1 MPPYVPEQLPINDLE
16 TSKLVGLVSEA
27 SAKLAEYNGMLR
39 VVVNPNVLLSP
50 LTNKEAVLSSK
61 IEGTQ
66 ATLVEVLEHEAGQD
80 YEESKQNDIKEI
92 INYRNAL
99 LLASD
104 ELTERPLRLSLV
116 LQLHKILMDSVRGQN
131 KDPGEFR
138 KEQNW
143 IGNLGSSIEEATYIP
158 PSPLKLMD
166 HLHDWENY
174 LSIDDIDPLIQTA
187 IVHAQFELIHPFKDG
202 NGRIG
207 RLLIPLFLYHKSR
220 LSSPNF
226 YLSGYLDSNKD
237 EYYAR
242 LKALSSDNREW
253 TSWVEF
259 FLVGII
265 SQATDN
271 ISKVSEIND
280 LYDEMKQF
288 VVDKTHSQF
297 SPYIVDAIFNKPI
310 FTSTDFIKYTGMAK
324 QTAYKCLSQLEG
336 DDALKKIRK
345 GTGQRPSVFYFRRLI
360 DIIE

>member
-1 MPPYVPEQLPINDLE
+1 MAPYVPEALPINDLE
-16 TSKLVGLVSEA
+16 TSKLIGLVSEA
-27 SAKLAEYNGMLR
+27 SAKLAEYNGMLKG
-39 VVVNPNVLLSP
+39 VVNPNVLLSP
-50 LTNKEAVLSSK
+50 LANKEAVLSSK

-80 YEESKQNDIKEI
+80 YGESKQNDIKEI
-92 INYRNAL
+92 INYRSAL
-99 LLASD
+99 ILASD

-116 LQLHKILMDSVRGQN
+116 LQLHKILMNSVRGQN
-131 KDPGEFR
+131 KDPGELR

-143 IGNLGSSIEEATYIP
+143 IGNLGYSIEEATYIP
-158 PSPLKLMD
+158 PAPLKLMD

-207 RLLIPLFLYHKSR
+207 RLLIPLFLFHKSR

-242 LKALSSDNREW
+242 LKALSSDKREW
-253 TSWVEF
+253 TRWVEF
-259 FLVGII
+259 FLAGIV
-265 SQATDN
+265 SQATEN
-271 ISKVSEIND
+271 ISKVSEINE

-297 SPYIVDAIFNKPI
+297 SAYIVDAIFNKPI

-324 QTAYKCLSQLEG
+324 QTAYKCLGQLEG
-336 DDALKKIRK
+336 DAIKIIRK